1 MEAVSAEIM
10 TVWVMVGV
18 REVVR
23 SVWILDIFPR

>member
-10 TVWVMVGV
+10 TVWAMVGV